1 MPHERSQSQRTFR
14 WPSTFGKWEFIAA
27 VRFNMRT
34 ARQRIRVPPAAKLGA
49 VLMPAEWHLVNQLA
63 HPLVE
68 LRRFDDVDD
77 SEVPIPREY

>member
-1 MPHERSQSQRTFR
+1 
-14 WPSTFGKWEFIAA
+14 
-27 VRFNMRT
+27 MRT

-77 SEVPIPREY
+77 SEFLIPREY